1 MKLKCFGLLLTLLVA
16 GVRSC
21 SYANPEGKFTC
32 PRLLNV
38 GDHRPFLFP
47 VPPLPEG
54 LYRLCLQSVDTVEVG
69 QNTSLLF
76 SVQ

>member
-1 MKLKCFGLLLTLLVA
+1 MQTLEASLHA
-16 GVRSC
+16 LD
-21 SYANPEGKFTC
+21 Y
-32 PRLLNV
+32 LV